1 MTQVKHSYDAVII
14 GAGIIGCGIGFEL
27 SRRGVRT
34 AVIEKNVGPGE
45 GSTSASSAIIR
56 FTYSTYSAVA
66 MAYEGLRYWENWQDY
81 LQNKNEET
89 LWVSTHDTHAN
100 EKAHKII
107 GKYLLD
113 YLQKEIF

>member
-1 MTQVKHSYDAVII
+1 MTQTQHSYDAVII
-14 GAGIIGCGIGFEL
+14 GGGIIGCGIAYEL

-66 MAYEGLRYWENWQDY
+66 MAYEGLKYWENWQDY
-81 LQNKNEET
+81 IQKKDG
-89 LWVSTHDTHAN
+89 DTTTNFHQCGMFAV
-100 EKAHKII
+100 KSKQVH
-107 GKYLLD
+107 
-113 YLQKEIF
+113 